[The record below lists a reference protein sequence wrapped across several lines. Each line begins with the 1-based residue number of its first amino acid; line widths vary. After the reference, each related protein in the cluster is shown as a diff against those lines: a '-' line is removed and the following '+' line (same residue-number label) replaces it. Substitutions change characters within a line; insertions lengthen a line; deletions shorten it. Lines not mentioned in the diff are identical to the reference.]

1 MYTSDGRTEHTTI
14 LIVEDD
20 LDIGAV
26 LVDLLTEETPYQ
38 IIHVEN
44 AAQALD
50 VAQHTRPSLGLLDYR
65 LPGNMNG
72 VELAERLRAM
82 DGCAAIPLILMSA
95 CLPVQDLARRKL
107 IGLKKPFELDH
118 LLQML
123 EEVMHP

>member
-1 MYTSDGRTEHTTI
+1 MHTSDERTKHPTI

-26 LVDLLTEETPYQ
+26 LVDLLTQETPYRV
-38 IIHVEN
+38 IHVVN

-50 VAQHTRPSLGLLDYR
+50 VAEHTHPSVGLLDYR
-65 LPGNMNG
+65 LPGGMNG
-72 VELAERLRAM
+72 VELAERLRAI

-95 CLPVQDLARRKL
+95 YLPAQDLKQRKL

-118 LLQML
+118 LLQTL
-123 EEVMHP
+123 EEVIHP